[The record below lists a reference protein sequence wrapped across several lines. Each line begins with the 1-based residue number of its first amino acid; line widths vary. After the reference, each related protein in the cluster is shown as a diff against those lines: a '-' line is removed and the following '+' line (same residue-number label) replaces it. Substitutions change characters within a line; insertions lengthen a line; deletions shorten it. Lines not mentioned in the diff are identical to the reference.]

1 MEIEKMKIK
10 QNKYIKKNSKKK
22 EQQNNNKQTNK
33 QTNKIMG
40 TQSVS
45 P

>member
-33 QTNKIMG
+33 QTNNGYPCAYIR
-40 TQSVS
+40 
-45 P
+45 